1 MDADVTPR
9 CGSSSGVSLPGRVK
23 VSLLGSDSGSVCER
37 GASWL
42 QFSGRA
48 AGGGGEERQGRA
60 VEDPE
65 RSSAESGSVS
75 PPPPFA
81 LSLCRRCL
89 LTCPRFT
96 VYVPGG
102 RYDYLTL
109 SGKAHVDR
117 LSRDW
122 TGRNTLSH
130 IQVIVPASILYVQF
144 MNNCIIGACFCGH
157 VRN

>member
-1 MDADVTPR
+1 M
-9 CGSSSGVSLPGRVK
+9 
-23 VSLLGSDSGSVCER
+23 SLLGSDSGSVCER
-37 GASWL
+37 GASRL
-42 QFSGRA
+42 QFSSRA
-48 AGGGGEERQGRA
+48 TGDGGEERQGRA

-65 RSSAESGSVS
+65 RSSAQSGLVS
-75 PPPPFA
+75 PPPLFA
-81 LSLCRRCL
+81 LSLCRRYL
-89 LTCPRFT
+89 LTCPRLT

-130 IQVIVPASILYVQF
+130 IQVIGLASIFYVQF
-144 MNNCIIGACFCGH
+144 MNNYGDMCLFCGH